1 MAAATNPSS
10 AATLVAD
17 ERAIKSTVSVIG
29 VGLMGNKIAR
39 RLASQG
45 AEVRAWN
52 RTHDKAAALA
62 EAGVTPCAT
71 LAEAARGSDI
81 LLLTLSDAATIR
93 EAILGEE
100 VRPLL
105 AGKTV
110 LQMGTIG
117 PKESAA
123 LAADVVAAGGTYV
136 EAPVLGSQPEA
147 EKGTLLVM
155 VGAEADPRAV
165 AQETG
170 SAPAWWPLLLALGQE
185 PNIHYIGPVG
195 TAAGVKLALNQL
207 IASLTVGFSTSL
219 ALVQRSGAPVDSFM
233 SILRASAL
241 YAPTYDKKLQK
252 MLDRDYGAA
261 NFPTKH
267 LLKDVKLFE
276 SEAEK
281 AGIDTRLLAALRG
294 VVQDTVD
301 RGLANTDYS
310 AVFDAVAHP
319 EDGKKDSSN

>member
-1 MAAATNPSS
+1 MATKIALLGT
-10 AATLVAD
+10 
-17 ERAIKSTVSVIG
+17 
-29 VGLMGNKIAR
+29 GLMGAKVCK
-39 RLASQG
+39 RLMSLG
-45 AEVRAWN
+45 SWSVRCWN
-52 RTHDKAAALA
+52 RTAEKSERLA
-62 EAGVTPCAT
+62 EFGAEPCAT
-71 LAEAARGSDI
+71 PAEAVQGTQVIVLFLA
-81 LLLTLSDAATIR
+81 DAAAIR
-93 EAILGEE
+93 SVLMEDPS
-100 VRPLL
+100 VRPQL
-105 AGKTV
+105 KDKVV

-123 LAADVVAAGGTYV
+123 LALDILAAGGSYV

-155 VGAEADPRAV
+155 VGAEADPR
-165 AQETG
+165 EPG
-170 SAPAWWPLLLALGQE
+170 SPHHSTVWPLLRALGQE
-185 PNIHYIGPVG
+185 SNIHFIGPVG
-195 TAAGVKLALNQL
+195 TGAAVKLALNQL

-219 ALVQRSGAPVDSFM
+219 GLVQRSGADVDKFM

-267 LLKDVKLFE
+267 LLKDVRLFE
-276 SEAEK
+276 TEAAA
-281 AGIDTRLLAALRG
+281 AGLDTRLLAALKG

-319 EDGKKDSSN
+319 GEQQQATKPQQ

>member
-1 MAAATNPSS
+1 
-10 AATLVAD
+10 
-17 ERAIKSTVSVIG
+17 
-29 VGLMGNKIAR
+29 MGNKIAR

-45 AEVRAWN
+45 AHVSAWN
-52 RTHDKAAALA
+52 RSADKTASLPEAGISVAGSVAAA
-62 EAGVTPCAT
+62 AT
-71 LAEAARGSDI
+71 ASDV

-93 EAILGEE
+93 ETILCDA

-105 AGKTV
+105 KGKTV

-123 LAADVVAAGGTYV
+123 LAADILAAGGSYV

-155 VGAEADPRAV
+155 VGAEADPR
-165 AQETG
+165 EPG
-170 SAPAWWPLLLALGQE
+170 SPHHDTVWPLLRALGQE
-185 PNIHYIGPVG
+185 SNIHFIGPVG
-195 TAAGVKLALNQL
+195 TGAAVKLALNQL

-219 ALVQRSGAPVDSFM
+219 GLVQRSGADVDKFM

-267 LLKDVKLFE
+267 LLKDVRLFE
-276 SEAEK
+276 MEAAA
-281 AGIDTRLLAALRG
+281 AGLDTRLLAALKG

-319 EDGKKDSSN
+319 GEQQATKPQQ